1 MKLVSRKLIK
11 KAQFGTPLNINT
23 SSTTNLWNT
32 SNLINQQMQQLQTP
46 TVQPQVLNKN
56 PNMYTVPSV
65 GSGLQVAMQNYN
77 STNQNLINSGV
88 EGGIKGSVK
97 DGGYGKV
104 MGSKGASVAGGA
116 IAGMY
121 DVIPTADK
129 VMNSKD
135 KTSADIRGA
144 ANKALLSGAA
154 GPWGMLAGAV
164 NTVIDKTGGFTDAS
178 EGLGKG
184 TDTANMIASLAIPGA
199 GWFTKKT
206 EKYKMSDTLKQ
217 SSGYTGTAATG
228 VTAQQNAGAKLLFG
242 KRKANNMIR
251 EQKRKD
257 NMVQDILSDAQDD
270 FAASNNPLAYN
281 RMQMSRTGGF
291 QATAIGK
298 KGIKLFSKEQL
309 DFAKNIVAAR
319 NGTKLENTK
328 KVETRDTAS
337 ILDLISKS
345 SAEFVTRLKDA
356 NRKSIQDWE
365 NPDNI
370 ATHKLSWATA
380 DDKILVFP
388 MVQDIN
394 GELYDFSD
402 PKYKHE
408 KFDALE
414 NAIKTK
420 NYVEFPNSDDAD
432 WFTKNYKNLKT
443 FPKFK
448 DGGKV
453 NVIPEGALHARKH
466 NMELN
471 EITKKGIPV
480 VTEKS
485 DGGLI
490 QQAEIERDEIIFN
503 LEVTKKL
510 EELMKA
516 GTDEAAIEAGKLLV
530 QEILHNTQDNTGLIN
545 EVQ

>member
-1 MKLVSRKLIK
+1 MRKKIIK
-11 KAQFGTPLNINT
+11 GQGGVPLGLNT
-23 SSTTNLWNT
+23 SSTANMWNT
-32 SNLINQQMQQLQTP
+32 SNLINQQKQQLQTP
-46 TVQPQVLNKN
+46 TIQPQILNTN
-56 PNMYTVPSV
+56 PNLYTVQSV
-65 GSGLQVAMQNYN
+65 SESSGLGNDVYS
-77 STNQNLINSGV
+77 STTIGKINAKK
-88 EGGIKGSVK
+88 GGIKNAL
-97 DGGYGKV
+97 
-104 MGSKGASVAGGA
+104 GSKGTSIAGGLV
-116 IAGMY
+116 AGMY
-121 DVIPTADK
+121 DAVPTADK
-129 VMNSKD
+129 VVNSND
-135 KTSADIRGA
+135 QMGADIRGT

-154 GPWGMLAGAV
+154 GPWGMVAGAA
-164 NTVIDKTGGFTDAS
+164 NMLIDKTGGFTDAS
-178 EGLGKG
+178 QGLGKG

-199 GWFTKKT
+199 GWFAKKT
-206 EKYKMSDTLKQ
+206 QNYKMSDSLKQ

-228 VTAQQNAGAKLLFG
+228 TTAQQNAGAKLLFG
-242 KRKANNMIR
+242 RRKANRMIG

-257 NMVQDILSDAQDD
+257 NMVQDIMSDAQDD

-281 RMQMSRTGGF
+281 RMQMSRSGGF

-298 KGIKLFSKEQL
+298 KGIKLFSREQL
-309 DFAKNIVAAR
+309 DFAKNIIAAR

-380 DDKILVFP
+380 DDKTLVFP

-453 NVIPEGALHARKH
+453 NVIPEGELHARKH
-466 NMELN
+466 NMDIEG
-471 EITKKGIPV
+471 ITPKGIPV
-480 VTEKS
+480 VVEKA
-485 DGGLI
+485 DGGVV
-490 QQAEIERDEIIFN
+490 QQAEIEKNEIIFN

-510 EELMKA
+510 EKLMKED
-516 GTDEAAIEAGKLLV
+516 TDEAAIEAGKLLV
-530 QEILHNTQDNTGLIN
+530 QEILHNTEDRTGLLN
-545 EVQ
+545 EVE

>member
-11 KAQFGTPLNINT
+11 KAQSGIPLNLNT

-32 SNLINQQMQQLQTP
+32 SSLINQQMQQLQTP

-56 PNMYTVPSV
+56 PNLYTVQSV
-65 GSGLQVAMQNYN
+65 SESSGIGRDVYQSNTVGEINAGKGGFKNAL
-77 STNQNLINSGV
+77 ST
-88 EGGIKGSVK
+88 
-97 DGGYGKV
+97 
-104 MGSKGASVAGGA
+104 KGASAAGGA

-121 DVIPTADK
+121 DAIPTADK
-129 VMNSKD
+129 VHNGND
-135 KTSADIRGA
+135 QTSADIRGA

-154 GPWGMLAGAV
+154 GPWGMLAGAA
-164 NTVIDKTGGFTDAS
+164 NMIIDKTGGFTDAS
-178 EGLGKG
+178 QGLGKG

-217 SSGYTGTAATG
+217 STGYTGTAATG

-270 FAASNNPLAYN
+270 FTASNNPLAYN
-281 RMQMSRTGGF
+281 RMQMSRSGGF
-291 QATAIGK
+291 QATAVGK
-298 KGIKLFSKEQL
+298 EGMKIFSKDDLER
-309 DFAKNIVAAR
+309 AR
-319 NGTKLENTK
+319 N
-328 KVETRDTAS
+328 
-337 ILDLISKS
+337 ILKG
-345 SAEFVTRLKDA
+345 
-356 NRKSIQDWE
+356 
-365 NPDNI
+365 
-370 ATHKLSWATA
+370 
-380 DDKILVFP
+380 
-388 MVQDIN
+388 VQR
-394 GELYDFSD
+394 FQ
-402 PKYKHE
+402 
-408 KFDALE
+408 
-414 NAIKTK
+414 
-420 NYVEFPNSDDAD
+420 
-432 WFTKNYKNLKT
+432 
-443 FPKFK
+443 
-448 DGGKV
+448 DGGKM

-466 NMELN
+466 NMELD
-471 EITKKGIPV
+471 EVTKKGIPV

-485 DGGLI
+485 DGGLL

-503 LEVTKKL
+503 LDVTKKL
-510 EELMKA
+510 EELMRE

>member
-11 KAQFGTPLNINT
+11 KAQSGIPLNLNT

-32 SNLINQQMQQLQTP
+32 SSLINQQMQQLQTP
-46 TVQPQVLNKN
+46 TIQPQVLNKN
-56 PNMYTVPSV
+56 PNLYTVQSV
-65 GSGLQVAMQNYN
+65 SESSGIGRDVYQSNTVGEINAGKGGFKKAL
-77 STNQNLINSGV
+77 ST
-88 EGGIKGSVK
+88 
-97 DGGYGKV
+97 
-104 MGSKGASVAGGA
+104 KGASAAGGA

-121 DVIPTADK
+121 DAIPTADK
-129 VMNSKD
+129 VHNSND
-135 KTSADIRGA
+135 QTSADIRGA

-154 GPWGMLAGAV
+154 GPWGMLAGAA
-164 NTVIDKTGGFTDAS
+164 NMIIDKTGGFTDAS
-178 EGLGKG
+178 QGLGKG

-217 SSGYTGTAATG
+217 STGYTGTAATG

-281 RMQMSRTGGF
+281 RMQMSRSGGF
-291 QATAIGK
+291 QATAVGK
-298 KGIKLFSKEQL
+298 EGMKIFSKDDLER
-309 DFAKNIVAAR
+309 AR
-319 NGTKLENTK
+319 N
-328 KVETRDTAS
+328 
-337 ILDLISKS
+337 ILKG
-345 SAEFVTRLKDA
+345 
-356 NRKSIQDWE
+356 
-365 NPDNI
+365 
-370 ATHKLSWATA
+370 
-380 DDKILVFP
+380 
-388 MVQDIN
+388 VQR
-394 GELYDFSD
+394 FQ
-402 PKYKHE
+402 
-408 KFDALE
+408 
-414 NAIKTK
+414 
-420 NYVEFPNSDDAD
+420 
-432 WFTKNYKNLKT
+432 
-443 FPKFK
+443 
-448 DGGKV
+448 DGGKM

-466 NMELN
+466 NMELD
-471 EITKKGIPV
+471 EVTKKGIPV

-485 DGGLI
+485 DGGLL

-503 LEVTKKL
+503 LDVTKKL
-510 EELMKA
+510 EELMRE

>member
-88 EGGIKGSVK
+88 GGGIKGSVK

-206 EKYKMSDTLKQ
+206 EKYKMSDALKQ

-291 QATAIGK
+291 QATAIGRE
-298 KGIKLFSKEQL
+298 GIKIFSKDDLE
-309 DFAKNIVAAR
+309 KAR
-319 NGTKLENTK
+319 N
-328 KVETRDTAS
+328 
-337 ILDLISKS
+337 IL
-345 SAEFVTRLKDA
+345 
-356 NRKSIQDWE
+356 NG
-365 NPDNI
+365 
-370 ATHKLSWATA
+370 
-380 DDKILVFP
+380 
-388 MVQDIN
+388 VQR
-394 GELYDFSD
+394 FQ
-402 PKYKHE
+402 
-408 KFDALE
+408 
-414 NAIKTK
+414 
-420 NYVEFPNSDDAD
+420 
-432 WFTKNYKNLKT
+432 
-443 FPKFK
+443 
-448 DGGKV
+448 DGGKM

-466 NMELN
+466 NMELD

>member
-11 KAQFGTPLNINT
+11 KAQSGTLLNFNT

-32 SNLINQQMQQLQTP
+32 SSLINQQMQKIQTP
-46 TVQPQVLNKN
+46 TVQPPVLNKN
-56 PNMYTVPSV
+56 PNLYTVQSV
-65 GSGLQVAMQNYN
+65 SESSGIGRDVY
-77 STNQNLINSGV
+77 SSDTVGEINAGK
-88 EGGIKGSVK
+88 GGFKNAL
-97 DGGYGKV
+97 
-104 MGSKGASVAGGA
+104 GSKGASAAGGA
-116 IAGMY
+116 IAEMY

-178 EGLGKG
+178 QGLGKG
-184 TDTANMIASLAIPGA
+184 TDTANMIASLAVPGA

-242 KRKANNMIR
+242 KKKANNMIR

-281 RMQMSRTGGF
+281 RMQMSRSGGF
-291 QATAIGK
+291 QATAIGRE
-298 KGIKLFSKEQL
+298 GIKIFSKDDLE
-309 DFAKNIVAAR
+309 KAR
-319 NGTKLENTK
+319 N
-328 KVETRDTAS
+328 
-337 ILDLISKS
+337 I
-345 SAEFVTRLKDA
+345 
-356 NRKSIQDWE
+356 
-365 NPDNI
+365 
-370 ATHKLSWATA
+370 
-380 DDKILVFP
+380 
-388 MVQDIN
+388 IN
-394 GELYDFSD
+394 GVQRFQ
-402 PKYKHE
+402 
-408 KFDALE
+408 
-414 NAIKTK
+414 
-420 NYVEFPNSDDAD
+420 
-432 WFTKNYKNLKT
+432 
-443 FPKFK
+443 
-448 DGGKV
+448 DGGKM

-466 NMELN
+466 NMELD

-510 EELMKA
+510 EELMKE